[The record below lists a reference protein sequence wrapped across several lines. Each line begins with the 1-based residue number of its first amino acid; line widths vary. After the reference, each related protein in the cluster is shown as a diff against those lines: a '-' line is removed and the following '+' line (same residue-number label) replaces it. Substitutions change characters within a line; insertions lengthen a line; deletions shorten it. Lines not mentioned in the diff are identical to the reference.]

1 MVKQHKLEIR
11 GRMKQAVGLI
21 DLLKFSRVKLR
32 RVDAVVREE
41 RKFYTIFQQLRA
53 IGISTLFIK
62 FVCNVI
68 VKTVCSIV
76 LKKS

>member
-1 MVKQHKLEIR
+1 
-11 GRMKQAVGLI
+11 MKQAVGLI
-21 DLLKFSRVKLR
+21 DLLKFSRVKFR

-76 LKKS
+76 LKRS